1 MRPLRFSTWSMQ
13 RSLIG
18 AVVLVVLG
26 LAACGP
32 PPYLQEDNE
41 TVLVDEEGD
50 QIRLESIEK
59 IVNNEDLTDQQ
70 KREELETLGI
80 TDDVLIDLLIG
91 GV

>member
-1 MRPLRFSTWSMQ
+1 MRPLRLSTWSMQ
-13 RSLIG
+13 RCLIG

-26 LAACGP
+26 MAACG

-41 TVLVDEEGD
+41 TVLVDEEGN
-50 QIRLESIEK
+50 QIRLEGIEK

-70 KREELETLGI
+70 KREELEALGI

-91 GV
+91 GL